1 MANLS
6 VTWFFRKKRP
16 LGNFSIENSFA
27 EVIRAWPHNAN
38 KPQWI
43 EATDYSE
50 GVSKR
55 LNIIRSARR
64 VQTDILHI
72 TGDIHFA
79 ALAWPKWSK
88 GRPKLVL
95 TIHDL
100 GFLVESSRL
109 KLWFIRKFWIHWP
122 LRCVDHL
129 LVVSTATKR
138 SVLEEVPWFD
148 RSKVSVVPTVIPA
161 HFKRRTRIPQ
171 NTKTVA
177 LHIGLAKNKN
187 LIGHAKALNG
197 LEIHLRIIG
206 EPSEHDHEILHEQC
220 IEYSWTSR
228 LNDEEMQTEYANADF
243 LLFASTLEGFGM
255 PILEAQVVGVPVITS
270 NISPMKEVAGDG
282 AILVDPNDTQ
292 SIRSGVKRL
301 IEDRALAEELVSTTN
316 PSRFMASTSARH
328 LSDLY
333 SQL

>member
-1 MANLS
+1 MAILS

-27 EVIRAWPHNAN
+27 EVMRAWPDVN

-43 EATDYSE
+43 EANDYSE
-50 GVSKR
+50 GLFKR
-55 LNIIRSARR
+55 LNIIRDARK

-79 ALAWPKWSK
+79 ALAWPKWRK

-100 GFLVESSRL
+100 GFLIESSRL
-109 KLWFIRKFWIHWP
+109 KLWIIRKFWIHWP

-129 LVVSTATKR
+129 LVVSSATKR
-138 SVLEEVPWFD
+138 SVLEQVPWFD
-148 RSKVSVVPTVIPA
+148 QSKVSVVPTVIPA
-161 HFKRRTRIPQ
+161 HFRRRTRIPQ

-187 LIGHAKALNG
+187 LIGHAKAING
-197 LEIHLRIIG
+197 LDIHLRIIG
-206 EPSEHDHEILHEQC
+206 EPSKHDHKILHEHC

-228 LNDEEMQTEYANADF
+228 LNDDEMQAEYANADI

-270 NISPMKEVAGDG
+270 NISPMKEIAGNG
-282 AILVDPNDTQ
+282 AILVDPNDPQ
-292 SIRSGVKRL
+292 SIRFGVKRL
-301 IEDRALAEELVSTTN
+301 MEDRALAAELISTTN
-316 PSRFMASTSARH
+316 PSRFNATISARS
-328 LSDLY
+328 LSVLY